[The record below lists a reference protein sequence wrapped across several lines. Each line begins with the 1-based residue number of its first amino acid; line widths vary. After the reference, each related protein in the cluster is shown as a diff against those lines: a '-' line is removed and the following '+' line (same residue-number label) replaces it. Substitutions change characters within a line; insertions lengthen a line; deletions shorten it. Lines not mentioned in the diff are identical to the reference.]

1 MNLPNLFTAVTIL
14 TALIVAPPAALANPS
29 GTTLIAQAATKA
41 QKPVTI
47 AVKEITNEAGDV
59 WWWRP
64 ALSRQLTDMLS
75 TELKDTGNF
84 TVVERNK
91 LGKVLDEQALAD
103 AGIIR
108 KKTAPKKG
116 MGTGARYY
124 VLGSVSDYQENTETK
139 GSGGGFSFMGF
150 GQNKKKSE
158 QKAYVAFDVRVV
170 DTTTGEIAYTRTV
183 EGTATSRQES
193 KSSSGGIGGLAV
205 SNAEESSS
213 KPPAS
218 KAIRAAMIEV
228 SEYLNCVLYAK
239 DACITSYDAKNKARK
254 EKTKSVL
261 EF

>member
-1 MNLPNLFTAVTIL
+1 MNHNQSLATL
-14 TALIVAPPAALANPS
+14 ALLAGLCAGSPAALSDPYKSHILAQTP
-29 GTTLIAQAATKA
+29 TTTRRPI
-41 QKPVTI
+41 TI
-47 AVKEITNEAGDV
+47 AVKEITNEAGSI

-64 ALSRQLTDMLS
+64 ALSKQLTDMLA
-75 TELKDTGNF
+75 TELKDTGHF
-84 TVVERNK
+84 TVVERQGLN
-91 LGKVLDEQALAD
+91 KVLDEQALANS
-103 AGIIR
+103 GVIR

-116 MGTGARYY
+116 MVTGARYY
-124 VLGSVSDYQENTETK
+124 ILGSVSDYQENAETK

-158 QKAYVAFDVRVV
+158 QKAYVAFDIRVV

-183 EGTATSRQES
+183 EGMATSTQES
-193 KSSSGGIGGLAV
+193 KSNSGGIAGFSA

-228 SEYLNCVLYAK
+228 SEYLDCILYVK
-239 DACITSYDAKNKARK
+239 DTCIDEYAAKNKARK
-254 EKTKSVL
+254 AKTKDVL